1 MTQEKLRKVVTAVTV
16 AATALLVFLLAVIV
30 YQVVTMCV
38 LTNREKELEEE
49 NKKLQQQI
57 DENTLDAEYY
67 ESVIGKE
74 WLAFQNG
81 FIRNPEGDK

>member
-38 LTNREKELEEE
+38 LTNRERALEEE